1 METYFAKKEGK
12 PLPVLPPLVPPAPA
26 ERDPDSPNV
35 LEAATVA
42 ENRAPSTPVSP

>member
-35 LEAATVA
+35 LEPVTVA
-42 ENRAPSTPVSP
+42 TTATPAVGRQ